1 MNTNLQI
8 AKTHLLSKK
17 RQSLIAMLGVM
28 FGIAMFTL
36 MISVMTGVNDFL
48 EETMLTST
56 PHIHLYKDLTAE
68 RKSIADEVYTGED
81 HINIVAHQKPK
92 DEKVKIRNA
101 GLIVDAIRA
110 DPRVLGVSPSLTTQ
124 VFYNYGPVQISG
136 LVEGVNIED
145 ENKLFDLKK
154 KIKSG
159 VMEDLLTTNDGI
171 LMGRGLAKKLNVQVG
186 DRLNITTPLGALIT
200 VKIVGTYAYG
210 VGAIDNVKSYASLK
224 TVQKLLKK
232 DSRYITDIKLKL
244 NDLNSS
250 KKVAAEYASRFG
262 YKAEDWETAN
272 ATVLLSFTIRNI
284 MTVVVVS
291 TLLIVAG
298 FGIYNIMS
306 MTINNKLKDIAILK
320 ATGFA
325 GRDIVEIFLGQ
336 SIIIGVLG
344 AIIGIILGFSLSV
357 LISRLPFD
365 GGEILAMDHFPVNFK
380 LKFYAFGIFFGIVT
394 TAIAGYFPAR
404 KAAKIDPVVILRG

>member
-1 MNTNLQI
+1 
-8 AKTHLLSKK
+8 
-17 RQSLIAMLGVM
+17 
-28 FGIAMFTL
+28 
-36 MISVMTGVNDFL
+36 MTGVNDFL

-68 RKSIADEVYTGED
+68 RKSIADEVYTGSD
-81 HINIVAHQKPK
+81 HVNFISHQKPK

-101 GLIVDAIRA
+101 GLIEEAIRN
-110 DPRVLGVSPSLTTQ
+110 DPRVMGVSPSLTTQ
-124 VFYNYGPVQISG
+124 VFYNNGPVQISG

-232 DSRYITDIKLKL
+232 DNHYITDIKLKL

-250 KKVAAEYASRFG
+250 KKVAAEYAGRFG

-284 MTVVVVS
+284 MTIVVVS

-325 GRDIVEIFLGQ
+325 GRDIIQIFLGQ
-336 SIIIGVLG
+336 SIIIGVIG
-344 AIIGIILGFSLSV
+344 AIVGMILGFSLCV

-380 LKFYAFGIFFGIVT
+380 LKFYAFGMWFGIVT

-404 KAAKIDPVVILRG
+404 RASKIDPVVILRG